1 MQYPDDNEPLTE
13 STAVPFLS
21 VVIPTYRRPH
31 FLPRA
36 IDSALRS
43 APEGDVEVLVIPNG
57 PDESWRLVAATYSEE
72 PRVQWHSVITSHANV
87 ARNHGLALATG
98 KYIRFL
104 DDDDYL
110 LEGAH
115 NQCLS
120 LDMTSHDVSQGAIEL
135 VDTQGSL
142 QQVFLPH
149 DARDFI
155 CSILHQRVFTLLHS
169 FLWRRARVANY
180 RWDPSI
186 PAAQD
191 VAWALG
197 VAKDKDVSMH
207 LHGQAVGAWIHH
219 SRESTSQKASLLLH
233 DQTKA
238 EVLLDFAEGLER
250 RSALSCERRE
260 IIGTCIWNC
269 IHSSFPLAPSYWTR
283 VAMRAMAISP
293 CGRPDNE
300 VLARFPFSRI
310 HPLVMEL
317 ILAPHRFLRHLM
329 RKRSMP

>member
-1 MQYPDDNEPLTE
+1 MQSQDGSKPLTE
-13 STAVPFLS
+13 RTAVPLLS
-21 VVIPTYRRPH
+21 VVIPTSKRPH

-43 APEGDVEVLVIPNG
+43 APEGDVEVLVVPNG
-57 PDESWRLVAATYSEE
+57 PDESWKLVAEAYSHD
-72 PRVQWHSVITSHANV
+72 PRVQWHCITPSHANV
-87 ARNHGLALATG
+87 ARNHGLVLATG
-98 KYIRFL
+98 KYVRFL

-110 LEGAH
+110 LEGAR
-115 NQCLS
+115 NQCLM
-120 LDMTSHDVSQGAIEL
+120 LDTTSDDVSQGAIEL
-135 VDTQGSL
+135 RDTHESL
-142 QQVFLPH
+142 QRIFLPH
-149 DARDFI
+149 DSRDFI
-155 CSILHQRVFTLLHS
+155 LSILHQRVFTLLHS

-186 PAAQD
+186 QAAQD

-197 VAKDKDVSMH
+197 VAKDWDVSMH
-207 LHGQAVGAWIHH
+207 LHGQPVGVWIHH

-233 DQTKA
+233 DQIKA
-238 EVLLDFAEGLER
+238 EVLLDLAEGLER
-250 RSALSCERRE
+250 RSALSGERRDL
-260 IIGTCIWNC
+260 IGTCLWNC

-283 VAMRAMAISP
+283 IAMQTMAISP
-293 CGRPDNE
+293 SGRPDNE

-317 ILAPHRFLRHLM
+317 FLTPHRFLRHQM